1 MSLVAQA
8 GRTLAI
14 VGESGCGKSTFAR
27 LLTGLDTATGG
38 SLELAG
44 AEVASS
50 PVEAREAG
58 LVRRVQMVFQN
69 PDATLNPSHSIG
81 YAIGR
86 AVRLLCGIAPAQV
99 PAEVAR
105 LLETVRLPPET
116 AHRLPRQLSGG
127 QKQRV
132 AIARALA
139 GDPDLL
145 VADEPVS
152 ALDMSVQAAVVNLIL
167 DLQEARGISL
177 VFISH
182 DLAVVRFLADQ
193 VAVMYRGRVVQ
204 FGDVAQVFQG
214 PHHPYTAVLLAAA
227 PDPDPDRPK
236 ARMPL
241 AATAPPAMPT
251 AGGCVFAGSCPRR
264 LGQVC
269 DDTPPPERTEN
280 GHRIACHIPHAE
292 LAAGA

>member
-1 MSLVAQA
+1 
-8 GRTLAI
+8 
-14 VGESGCGKSTFAR
+14 VGESGSGKSTFAR
-27 LLTGLDTATGG
+27 VVAG
-38 SLELAG
+38 LAG
-44 AEVASS
+44 EASGEMALDGEVFGGG
-50 PVEAREAG
+50 VDARPRE
-58 LVRRVQMVFQN
+58 LLRRVQMVFQN

-116 AHRLPRQLSGG
+116 AQRLPRQLSGG

-214 PHHPYTAVLLAAA
+214 PHHPYTAALLAAA
-227 PDPDPDRPK
+227 PDPDRKP
-236 ARMPL
+236 ARMALP
-241 AATAPPAMPT
+241 ANAPPATHT
-251 AGGCVFAGSCPRR
+251 ARGCIFAGSCPRR
-264 LGQVC
+264 LGPLC